1 MRDDQPSLVWM
12 KENSLQDS
20 EELTEGSEVTAKQ
33 IVRKIEMVPGM
44 KRECLSYPSA
54 IDEKSRFL

>member
-1 MRDDQPSLVWM
+1 MRDDHPSLVWM

-33 IVRKIEMVPGM
+33 IVRKIETVPGKEIRM
-44 KRECLSYPSA
+44 H
-54 IDEKSRFL
+54 